1 LCIEHVECAT
11 SQCMTSERERRP
23 RWRGMRI
30 CSAEPGMNKANGV
43 MTKNR
48 VCSLELRMC
57 GDTKVATRMKQV

>member
-1 LCIEHVECAT
+1 VCYVT
-11 SQCMTSERERRP
+11 MYDVRERERRP

>member
-1 LCIEHVECAT
+1 VCYVT
-11 SQCMTSERERRP
+11 MYDVRERERRP

-30 CSAEPGMNKANGV
+30 YSAEPGMNKANGV

-57 GDTKVATRMKQV
+57 GDTKVATMMKQV